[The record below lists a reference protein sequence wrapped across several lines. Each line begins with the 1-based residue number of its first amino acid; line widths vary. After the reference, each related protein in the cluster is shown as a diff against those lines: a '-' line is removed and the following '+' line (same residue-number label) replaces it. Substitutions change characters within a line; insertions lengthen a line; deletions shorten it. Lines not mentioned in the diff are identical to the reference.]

1 MSAGGFQFMKTS
13 KSPVIFIQFSQLIT
27 RCNSNSNLQVMN
39 DSQLFELL
47 AMSGMLMD
55 YNWTEI
61 LKRKELLR

>member
-1 MSAGGFQFMKTS
+1 
-13 KSPVIFIQFSQLIT
+13 
-27 RCNSNSNLQVMN
+27 MN
-39 DSQLFELL
+39 GSQLFELL